1 MSSEALTYE
10 NIKITPF
17 DQMRLEQFS
26 IEQKVNEHGKVTL
39 SGTITK
45 EQHDEYMQSVQSLT
59 PVNVQQVMENG
70 NTKKLFCGLI
80 TMLEMRKVQD
90 VYYLQAEAHTYSYML
105 DLKLNTRSFQ
115 NPSLNYNALAKEVGK
130 SYKGY
135 DVIYAVGRDDSIG
148 KFVLQYYETDWTFL
162 KRMAARM
169 NTVLLPAAHLD
180 SVKIYFGVPDDDSDE
195 QLENYNYVVKKD
207 MSSYLSQ
214 SRNTSYTI
222 HESDFV
228 HYEVTTHRVLN
239 LGDVIRFKG
248 RPYCIQQSRSFMEKG
263 LLVHHYTITSRKGMN
278 KAPLYNASIRGAS
291 IGGRVL
297 AIQRDTVKV
306 HLEIDGQG
314 QESTAYSFPYATSYA
329 SEDGSGWYCMPEKG
343 DSVRVHFPSTREAEA
358 YAISSVNTY
367 SEESALSQPS
377 ASNTGNQGGMMV
389 AAGNSGGSGNAV
401 SSGDR
406 MADPSVRYFRNPAG
420 MEVKLTPEDVQI
432 SANNG
437 KSIIKLE
444 ANGAITIM
452 GQKEV
457 SLHSQ
462 ENVRIRAEKTLLLTA
477 KDQIVISSD
486 KGGKVSLDDSGNVTM
501 AGTEVFTNS

>member
-26 IEQKVNEHGKVTL
+26 IEQMVNEHGKISL

-59 PVNVQQVMENG
+59 PVNVLQVMSNG
-70 NTKKLFCGLI
+70 NSKKLFCGLI

-105 DLKLNTRSFQ
+105 DLKRNTRSFQ

-130 SYKGY
+130 AHKGY

-180 SVKIYFGVPDDDSDE
+180 SVKIYFGVPDDDTDE
-195 QLENYNYVVKKD
+195 HLENYNYVVRKD
-207 MSSYLSQ
+207 LSSYLYQ
-214 SRNTSYTI
+214 SRNSQSPV

-248 RPYCIQQSRSFMEKG
+248 RPYCIQRCTSSMEKG
-263 LLVHHYTITSRKGMN
+263 LLVHRYTITSRKGMN
-278 KAPLYNASIRGAS
+278 KAALYNDSMRGAS

-306 HLEIDGQG
+306 HLEIDEQG

-343 DSVRVHFPSTREAEA
+343 DSVRVHFPSSRETEA

-367 SEESALSQPS
+367 SEETALSQPV
-377 ASNTGNQGGMMV
+377 AVGTGNQGGAML
-389 AAGNSGGSGNAV
+389 AAGSSGGSSAS

-406 MADPSVRYFRNPAG
+406 MSDPNVRYFRNPAG
-420 MEVKLTPEDVQI
+420 MEVKLTPDNVQI

-437 KSIIKLE
+437 QSIIMLE
-444 ANGAITIM
+444 ANGAVTIM

-477 KDQIVISSD
+477 QDQIVISSD
-486 KGGKVSLDDSGNVTM
+486 KGGKITLDESGNATM

>member
-26 IEQKVNEHGKVTL
+26 IEQMVNEHGKLSL

-59 PVNVQQVMENG
+59 PVNVLQITENG

-105 DLKLNTRSFQ
+105 DLKRNTRSFQ

-130 SYKGY
+130 AYKGY
-135 DVIYAVGRDDSIG
+135 DVIYAVGHDNSIG
-148 KFVLQYYETDWTFL
+148 KFVLQYYESDWTFL

-169 NTVLLPAAHLD
+169 NTVILPAAHQD
-180 SVKIYFGVPDDDSDE
+180 SVKIYFGVPDDDTDE

-207 MSSYLSQ
+207 LSSFLYQ
-214 SRNTSYTI
+214 SRNSQSPV

-228 HYEVTTHRVLN
+228 SYEVTTHRVLN

-248 RPYCIQQSRSFMEKG
+248 RPYCIQRCISTMEKG
-263 LLVHHYTITSRKGMN
+263 LLVHRYTVTSRKGMN
-278 KAPLYNASIRGAS
+278 KAPRYNDSIRGAS
-291 IGGRVL
+291 VGGRVL

-306 HLEIDGQG
+306 HLEIDEQS
-314 QESTAYSFPYATSYA
+314 QEGTAYSFPYSTSYA

-343 DSVRVHFPSTREAEA
+343 DSVRVHFPSSREEEA

-367 SEESALSQPS
+367 SEEAALTQS
-377 ASNTGNQGGMMV
+377 ASSSSGQQGGMMI
-389 AAGNSGGSGNAV
+389 AAGSGGGSGAS

-406 MADPSVRYFRNPAG
+406 MSDPNVRYFRNPAG
-420 MEVKLTPEDVQI
+420 MEVKLTPENVQI

-437 KSIIKLE
+437 QSIILLE
-444 ANGAITIM
+444 ASGAVTIM

-477 KDQIVISSD
+477 QEQVVISSD
-486 KGGKVSLDDSGNVTM
+486 KGGKITLDESGNASV